1 MPTYLDHNATT
12 HLDPRVLE
20 AMLPYLTGPYANP
33 SSQHRYGRAARDAV
47 EAARAQVA
55 ALVSADPGEVIFTS
69 GGTEANNLAVKG
81 AAAKARRGRLLY
93 SAIEHPCVLEPM
105 QALAAQNWAVE
116 TIAVDQQGRVDPA
129 RFEEQLRRGDVRLV
143 SCMVA
148 NNESGVIQDVSQLTK
163 LTLSAGAPQKI
174 TFHADAVQAAGKIPL
189 SFPASG
195 AQLMSLSSHKIYGP
209 KGAGALIADRALELE
224 PLLHGGGQERGLR
237 GGTENVAAIVGFG
250 AAAELA
256 LQEMD
261 TRTAHSLKLRER
273 LETALKRMP
282 GLRIF
287 SQQAPR
293 LPNTTQFALPGMHS
307 ATLLGLLDK
316 KNFAVSSGSACASGT
331 NEASHVLLAMGVPQD
346 LALCAIRVSLG
357 KDNTE
362 GEVDQFVTALKSVLA
377 ETMPAVL
384 NPSQTP

>member
-1 MPTYLDHNATT
+1 MSIYLDHNATT
-12 HLDPRVLE
+12 HVDPRVLE
-20 AMLPYLTGPYANP
+20 AMLPYLKGPYANP

-81 AAAKARRGRLLY
+81 VAAKSPRGRLLY

-105 QALAAQNWAVE
+105 QALARQGRAVE
-116 TIAVDQQGRVDPA
+116 VIAVDAEGRVVEA
-129 RFEEQLRRGDVRLV
+129 LFSRQLQRGDVRLV
-143 SCMVA
+143 SCMIA
-148 NNESGVIQDVSQLTK
+148 NNETGVIQDVTRLAELTRA
-163 LTLSAGAPQKI
+163 AGAAQKI
-174 TFHADAVQAAGKIPL
+174 TFHVDAVQAAGKIPT

-195 AQLMSLSSHKIYGP
+195 AHLMSLSSHKIYGP
-209 KGAGALIADRALELE
+209 KGAGALLADRALELE

-256 LQEMD
+256 LQELD
-261 TRTAHSLKLRER
+261 TRAAHSLKLRER
-273 LETALKRMP
+273 LESLLKRMP

-287 SQQAPR
+287 SHQAQR

-316 KNFAVSSGSACASGT
+316 KGFAVSSGSACASGT

-346 LALCAIRVSLG
+346 LALCAIRVSFG

-362 GEVDQFVTALKSVLA
+362 AEVDQFVAALNGVLA
-377 ETMPAVL
+377 EVMPAVV
-384 NPSQTP
+384 NK